1 MALYYE
7 VGGCFRCWDLQRQ
20 LDELEQELQQS
31 RTQVARL
38 TVENH
43 RLESALTIRPPFP
56 PVVHDPRPRRR

>member
-1 MALYYE
+1 MAPLYYE

-38 TVENH
+38 TVEVTQ
-43 RLESALTIRPPFP
+43 LKTQLLTRDPP
-56 PVVHDPRPRRR
+56 DPRRRR